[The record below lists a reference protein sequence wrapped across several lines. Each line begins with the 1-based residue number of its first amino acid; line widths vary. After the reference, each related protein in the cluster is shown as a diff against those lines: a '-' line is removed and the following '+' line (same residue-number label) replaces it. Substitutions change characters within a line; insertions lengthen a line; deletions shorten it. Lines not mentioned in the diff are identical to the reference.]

1 MQKGLLAT
9 FNLCHSSIRN
19 ILLLLF
25 IFQFA
30 SKAIGQSGHLV
41 SGSVVDEKNMPLS
54 GATVSVDGTSTMT
67 ATDKNGEF
75 KIAVASTNAVL
86 VFSYIGYVTEKVPVG
101 TQTTINLKMK
111 PGGDKELAEIAVVG
125 FGTRQR
131 KISLVG
137 AQSTVKASELK
148 QPVANITTMLAGRV
162 SGVVGVQRSGEP
174 GSNGADIWIRGLS
187 TFGANSSAPLVL
199 VDGVERSIGNIDPE
213 DIESFTILKDAA
225 GTAVYGV
232 RGANGVIF
240 VKTKSGKIGKPQIYL
255 DYNEGV
261 NTFTRRPEL
270 MDGLTYMN
278 LANEALTTRGYA
290 PKYTQD
296 YIDKTASGL
305 NPILYPNVNWMDAVF
320 NKYGQTHKLN
330 LNASGGVENAQYYV
344 SLGYYNESGFL
355 KTDDL
360 SSYNSSMK
368 YNRYNFTS
376 NLNLKLTKSTKL
388 DIGVQGYFSN
398 LNAPALGTNA
408 IFAGAMEIAPVAFP
422 VMYPGGKVP
431 GITANGGYRD
441 PYADLTMRGYRN
453 EFKNQIYSN
462 VKFTQ
467 GLDALTRGLN
477 FSASFAFDNYNE
489 QFINRGKTVNTWKPN
504 MDYPINPDGSYNF
517 NRVSTGSNYLSY
529 SRSNGGNR
537 LFYSEAALNYNRAYE
552 KHNIGGL
559 LLFYASDRTDAFAN
573 DFMRSIPERYMGL
586 AGRVTYSYDDRY
598 FAEFNA
604 GYNGSE
610 LFAANHR
617 YGFFPAI
624 GIGWVVSNEKFFEP
638 ISDAVNFLKFRY
650 SNGNSGL
657 GALDN
662 KDYRFLYMDKMI
674 EGTTGY
680 TFGNFNGQGG
690 IAIDRYGVNVGWSIS
705 HKQDLGL
712 ELKTLQNK
720 ISLIV
725 DLFKEHR
732 TGIFLQRSSNVAF
745 MGLNSEQWGNLGVMD
760 NKGFDMTLEY
770 NHKIGAVDI
779 SARGNITYNKDV
791 LVQDDRPTYAYPWM
805 ERKGKNIQAIF
816 GYVADGLFKDW
827 KDILDNPTP
836 GDKSKVMP
844 GDIKYK
850 DLNHDGII
858 DVNDQTQ
865 IGKGDVPSW
874 VYGFGINAGYKRF
887 NIGFL
892 IQGTANADR
901 VINGNGVI
909 PFYSDASNIY
919 SNATDRWT
927 VENPNPNAL
936 YPRLAFGAA
945 DNFNN
950 SQISSFWVRDMSFLR
965 LKTAQLSYN
974 LAESTL
980 KRLGIRNSSIYVQGI
995 NLITFSKFKMW
1006 DPELNTSNGISYP
1019 NVTTVVLGVNL
1030 KF

>member
-1 MQKGLLAT
+1 VE
-9 FNLCHSSIRN
+9 SSN
-19 ILLLLF
+19 
-25 IFQFA
+25 
-30 SKAIGQSGHLV
+30 S
-41 SGSVVDEKNMPLS
+41 
-54 GATVSVDGTSTMT
+54 
-67 ATDKNGEF
+67 
-75 KIAVASTNAVL
+75 VL
-86 VFSYIGYVTEKVPVG
+86 VFSYIGYATEKVPVG
-101 TQTTINLKMK
+101 TQATIQVKMK
-111 PGGDKELAEIAVVG
+111 AGVDKELAEVAVVG

-162 SGVVGVQRSGEP
+162 AGVVGVQRSGEP

-187 TFGANSSAPLVL
+187 TFGDNSSSPLVL
-199 VDGVERSIGNIDPE
+199 VDGVERSIGNIDPG

-240 VKTKSGKIGKPQIYL
+240 VKTKSGRVGKPQIYV

-261 NTFTRRPEL
+261 NTFTKRPEL
-270 MDGLTYMN
+270 MDGLAYME

-290 PKYTQD
+290 PKYSKD

-305 NPILYPNVNWMDAVF
+305 APMLYPNVDWMDAVF
-320 NKYGQTHKLN
+320 NKYGHTRKFN
-330 LNASGGVENAQYYV
+330 LNESGGVENAQYYV

-376 NLNLKLTKSTKL
+376 NLNLKLTKTTKL
-388 DIGVQGYFSN
+388 DVGVQGYFSN
-398 LNAPALGTNA
+398 LNAPAIGTDA

-422 VMYPGGKVP
+422 VLYPDGKVP

-453 EFKNQIYSN
+453 DFKNQIYSN
-462 VKFTQ
+462 VKLTQDLNAFTK
-467 GLDALTRGLN
+467 GLN
-477 FSASFAFDNYNE
+477 FTASFAFDNYNE
-489 QFINRGKTVNTWKPN
+489 QGINRGKTVDTYKPN
-504 MDYPINPDGSYNF
+504 MDYPINPDGSLNY
-517 NRVSTGSNYLSY
+517 NRVSTGSNYLGY
-529 SRSNGGNR
+529 GRSNGGNR
-537 LFYSEAALNYNRAYE
+537 LFYSDAALNYGRDFK
-552 KHNIGGL
+552 KHNVGGL
-559 LLFYASDRTDAFAN
+559 ILFYASDKTDAFAN
-573 DFMRSIPERYMGL
+573 DFMKSIPERYMGL
-586 AGRVTYSYDDRY
+586 AGRATYSYDDRY

-610 LFAANHR
+610 LFAPGHR
-617 YGFFPAI
+617 FGFFPAV
-624 GIGWVVSNEKFFEP
+624 GLGWVASNEKFFEP
-638 ISDAVNFLKFRY
+638 VSKVINFLKFRY
-650 SNGNSGL
+650 SNGQSGL
-657 GALDN
+657 GALNN
-662 KDYRFLYMDKMI
+662 KDYRFLYMDKMR

-690 IAIDRYGVNVGWSIS
+690 IAIDRYGVNVGWSVS
-705 HKQDLGL
+705 HKQDLGV
-712 ELKTLQNK
+712 ELKTLNNK
-720 ISLIV
+720 LSLIV

-732 TGIFLQRSSNVAF
+732 SGIFLQRSSNVAF
-745 MGLNSEQWGNLGVMD
+745 MGLNSEQWGNLGIID
-760 NKGFDMTLEY
+760 NKGVDMTLEY
-770 NHKIGAVDI
+770 NHRIGALDLGV
-779 SARGNITYNKDV
+779 RGNLTYNKDI
-791 LVQDDRPTYAYPWM
+791 LIDDDRPTYAYPWM
-805 ERKGKNIQAIF
+805 ERKGNNIQAIY
-816 GYVADGLFKDW
+816 GYVADGLFIDQKDV
-827 KDILDNPTP
+827 LENATP
-836 GDKSKVMP
+836 GDKSKVLP

-858 DVNDQTQ
+858 DVNDQTK

-874 VYGFGINAGYKRF
+874 VYGFGMNVGYKSF
-887 NIGFL
+887 NFGFL
-892 IQGTANADR
+892 FQGTADADR

-919 SNATDRWT
+919 NDVTDRWT
-927 VENPNPNAL
+927 VESPNPNAL

-950 SQISSFWVRDMSFLR
+950 SQTSSFWVRDMSFLR

-974 LAESTL
+974 LPENTL
-980 KRLGIRNSSIYVQGI
+980 KRIGIKSSSIYAQGV
-995 NLITFSKFKMW
+995 NLLTFSKFKMW
-1006 DPELNTSNGISYP
+1006 DPELNTSNGIKYP
-1019 NVTTVVLGVNL
+1019 NVTTVALGLNL